1 MSIILSCCYVGQQ
14 IPQKQQE
21 QSRKALLKFKRYV
34 LINEWGNK
42 VIAPDISVALM
53 MRLAKEI

>member
-1 MSIILSCCYVGQQ
+1 M
-14 IPQKQQE
+14 
-21 QSRKALLKFKRYV
+21 LKFKRYV